1 MIFSLRISI
10 YNLNHLFK
18 RRMIASFQ
26 EIMEETLMD
35 VMQKVVYFQYGRD
48 MR

>member
-1 MIFSLRISI
+1 
-10 YNLNHLFK
+10 
-18 RRMIASFQ
+18 MIASFQ